1 MKPYETTFVLDSSLD
16 TEAIEKEIKK
26 VTDIIANLGGNILKL
41 ERWGIKR
48 FAYPI
53 AKKQQGF
60 YVYTLF
66 EGSLKTPK
74 ELEKNYQ
81 LSEFCLRYLTLL
93 YPGEEKTGL
102 EAEKKLELSG
112 EAK

>member
-1 MKPYETTFVLDSSLD
+1 MKPYETIFVLDTVLD
-16 TEAIEKEIKK
+16 NETIEKEINK
-26 VTDIIANLGGNILKL
+26 VADIITNPGGKILKL

-60 YVYTLF
+60 YVYIFF
-66 EGSLKTPK
+66 EGDPKTPK

-81 LSEFCLRYLTLL
+81 LSEFCLRYLTVL
-93 YPGEEKTGL
+93 YTGEEKTSL
-102 EAEKKLELSG
+102 ETQEKLELSP